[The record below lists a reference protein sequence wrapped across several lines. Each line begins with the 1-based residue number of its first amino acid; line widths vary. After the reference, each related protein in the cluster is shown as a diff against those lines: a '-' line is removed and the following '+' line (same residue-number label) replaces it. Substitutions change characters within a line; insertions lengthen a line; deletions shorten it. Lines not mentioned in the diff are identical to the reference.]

1 MMKGA
6 AAIALLIAL
15 NGAAAAY
22 DLPAATGTHRV
33 EFTAEEADFNE
44 YSHVIGLRREAVVRE
59 LGADDKVVR
68 TLKADRLKIDMSSR
82 TVISD
87 GPFIMEESGSFFYG
101 RSGEISYADNT
112 GVIREGRF
120 SYANLVFRGKEIRVD
135 DGEYAY
141 HGARFTSCDLL
152 PPHYQVRASRL
163 YLKPGSH
170 FLAYN
175 TVFFL
180 GKVPIFY
187 FPVIYRPLGE
197 GTPFITS
204 IYPGY
209 DERSGA
215 YLKSNYLYRFSPTLK
230 GKLFIDYFSRLGFG
244 TGAEVN
250 HDSADKARTHLAA
263 YRIREYG
270 ASEDRWALSG
280 GYWRTLGG
288 DGEGGTNY
296 YSQSYF
302 RLLSDPDFNNH
313 YFRDNPFAVSPDMQ
327 ASAAFTRQSNT
338 TLTRLSAATRYDRD
352 AAGTGFTQA
361 YDSAPR
367 LDFQTVP
374 LKLAGVPVLNS
385 FSAFLERSR
394 SEGQSYYQNKGD
406 ASWTVSKNI
415 PLARAVSLYP
425 HMGYRQSVF
434 MSTASATEDLWVGR
448 YSNGINMRLDGL
460 WGSFDLAY
468 AYRQRFRANTLKEDG
483 AAADGGVE
491 EESITPTLFVR
502 PSRKYYFRASTSYDL
517 RDSAIG
523 NFAHRLSTMT
533 VELVYEPKPG
543 VSFILQDDYSFTD
556 GHRAVIA
563 QADFTV
569 ERNSVGLGV
578 AKYAD
583 SPEYLVSNTI
593 GVRPGWRGWSADL
606 TLRYRLT
613 PADRLGVDKFSFF
626 EKSASLYK
634 EFHDFRSTWNFR
646 SRPGGVKEFFFLIT
660 MKINDAP
667 RNEPLDEESRRFW
680 THWRKPGQIRD

>member
-1 MMKGA
+1 MFRA
-6 AAIALLIAL
+6 AAIASLFAL
-15 NGAAAAY
+15 HGAAAAY

-44 YSHVIGLRREAVVRE
+44 YDRVIGLRREAVVRE
-59 LGADDKVVR
+59 FGADDELVR
-68 TLKADRLKIDMSSR
+68 TLKADRLRIDMSSR
-82 TVISD
+82 TIISD
-87 GPFIMEESGSFFYG
+87 GPFVMEEKGSFFYG
-101 RSGEISYADNT
+101 RSGEMSYADNT
-112 GVIREGRF
+112 GIIREGRF
-120 SYANLVFRGKEIRVD
+120 SYGNLVFRGREIRVD

-163 YLKPGSH
+163 YLKPDSH

-180 GKVPIFY
+180 GKVPLFY

-215 YLKSNYLYRFSPTLK
+215 YLKTSYLYRFTPTLK
-230 GKLFIDYFSRLGFG
+230 GKLFIDYFSRLGLG
-244 TGAEVN
+244 TGAEMN
-250 HDSADKARTHLAA
+250 HDSADSARTHLSA

-270 ASEDRWALSG
+270 TREDRWALSG
-280 GYWRTLGG
+280 GYWRGLGPA
-288 DGEGGTNY
+288 GGANF

-313 YFRDNPFAVSPDMQ
+313 YFRSNPFAVSPDMQ
-327 ASAAFTRQSNT
+327 ASAAFTRQSNNT
-338 TLTRLSAATRYDRD
+338 VTRLSAATRYDRD
-352 AAGTGFTQA
+352 AAGTGFRQA

-385 FSAFLERSR
+385 FSAILERSKA
-394 SEGQSYYQNKGD
+394 EGDAFYQNKGD
-406 ASWTVSKNI
+406 ASWTVSRNV
-415 PLARAVSLYP
+415 PLSRAVSLYP
-425 HMGYRQSVF
+425 HVAYRQSVF
-434 MSTASATEDLWVGR
+434 LSTSSATEDVWVGR
-448 YSNGINMRLDGL
+448 YSNGLNLRLDGL

-483 AAADGGVE
+483 SAPDGGVE
-491 EESITPTLFVR
+491 EESLTPTLFVR
-502 PSRKYYFRASTSYDL
+502 PSRKYYLRASTTYDL
-517 RDSAIG
+517 RDTAVG
-523 NFAHRLSTMT
+523 DFASRLSAMT
-533 VELVYEPKPG
+533 AELVVEPRPG
-543 VSFILQDDYSFTD
+543 IGLFLQDNYSFAE
-556 GHRAVIA
+556 GHRSIIA
-563 QADFTV
+563 QADFAV
-569 ERNSVGLGV
+569 DKSQVGLGV
-578 AKYAD
+578 TKYGD
-583 SPEYLVSNTI
+583 SPEYVVNNTI
-593 GVRPGWRGWSADL
+593 GIRPGWKGWSADL

-613 PADRLGVDKFSFF
+613 PADRGGVEKFSFF
-626 EKSASLYK
+626 EKSAVLYK

-646 SRPGGVKEFFFLIT
+646 FRPGGVREFFFLVS